1 MFLTV
6 ATLKE
11 AIRSCWLL
19 PSWLSRFVWNSYGE
33 GSVEEKRN
41 EVGAKSTASFLSRA
55 PRRNFANV
63 IIMARQGN
71 RPFVSELPKNKR
83 FYHPVF
89 PLKNS
94 SFPPPPR
101 IQRRFLK
108 IPRARLTNEN
118 TTPPRNIVEN
128 VKTPIHWSLNTYVKK
143 IFTHCEYWW
152 NVNNHLEH
160 VVSVGKKILSLNFKI
175 HSTIVNTTVH
185 F

>member
-1 MFLTV
+1 MNKKLFALIVSTWRVNHVFLTV

-11 AIRSCWLL
+11 AIRCSWLL
-19 PSWLSRFVWNSYGE
+19 PSWLSRFVWNGYRE
-33 GSVEEKRN
+33 GSVKEKRN

-94 SFPPPPR
+94 PSPLPPH

-118 TTPPRNIVEN
+118 TTLPRNIVEN
-128 VKTPIHWSLNTYVKK
+128 RLITRIYWSLNTYAKTNIHIVSCFSTEVHLKK
-143 IFTHCEYWW
+143 
-152 NVNNHLEH
+152 
-160 VVSVGKKILSLNFKI
+160 
-175 HSTIVNTTVH
+175 
-185 F
+185 